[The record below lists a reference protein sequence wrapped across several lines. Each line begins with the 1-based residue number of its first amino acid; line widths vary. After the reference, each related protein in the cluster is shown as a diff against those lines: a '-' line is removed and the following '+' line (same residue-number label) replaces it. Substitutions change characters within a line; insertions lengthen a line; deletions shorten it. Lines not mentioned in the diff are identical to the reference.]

1 MRFFAALLVVCSC
14 AAPRA
19 VSWAPARPPTLRE
32 RIATVASAK
41 GDIRDVYKKV
51 APATVLVRSRH
62 GYGTGIVID
71 ARGFILTNHHVI
83 ADSEN
88 VDFKRRVTV
97 ELGALSAE
105 GYMEK
110 RAETYVAWVLKSDP
124 LVDLA
129 VLRLEAPPKG
139 LVAIEVS
146 GQDPTPGEPVAA
158 LGHGGIGLLWAI
170 RDGEVSS
177 IGKLSTHL
185 AQLAGAGPEVEKERQ
200 QLESTVPALVIQS
213 SCQIS
218 PGDSGGPL
226 VNRAGQLV
234 GVNAFLQSDPTAPV
248 SANFHVH
255 VAEVRR
261 FLQVVPSQAVAHAPD
276 PHELSRGGTV
286 EKIDADGDGVD
297 ETSAYELADA
307 TVVFSELG
315 DGVSIAVASDDGRAM
330 VWSGQQLVIEG
341 RPGSGRGTAWLL
353 EDGKAP
359 AKVSEN
365 ALLLDVAKLPKKAA
379 ARFEALERAVL
390 GPYGLTVNAP
400 LDQVPDPYAAAKWK
414 LLDADGDR
422 KIDSAYS
429 GATVLL
435 DPKQTGFA
443 EPISKAPI
451 ALLRK
456 ERRGWAVLEGETLA
470 SEDADSGAVTFGD
483 ARGQLFA
490 ARLLSGLGDVEKKR
504 ARAALKRL
512 APRLLTQGAPWPHPV
527 ADVGLDVL
535 AEESGIKGL
544 EHAVVSVVGVGS
556 SSLIFETDREHV
568 ASSPAEMER
577 RAKQGQGADMAWVRR
592 SETEWFLYDT
602 DRDGA
607 FDVMLFQAPTGP
619 IEGFRLEG
627 GVVKRDPS
635 LDGASTVRPRLFKDE
650 QQRQAFSAL
659 AKVFF
664 NAEVVEP

>member
-1 MRFFAALLVVCSC
+1 MRRLAALLVVCSC

-19 VSWAPARPPTLRE
+19 VSVAPARAPTLRD

-83 ADSEN
+83 ADAES

-97 ELGALSAE
+97 ELGALTAQ

-110 RAETYVAWVLKSDP
+110 RSETYVAWVLKSDP

-129 VLRLEAPPKG
+129 VLKLEAPPKE
-139 LVAIEVS
+139 LVAIEVA

-158 LGHGGIGLLWAI
+158 VGHGGIGLLWAI

-177 IGKLSTHL
+177 IGKLSTHM
-185 AQLAGAGPEVEKERQ
+185 AQLAAAGPEVELQRQ
-200 QLESTVPALVIQS
+200 QLETKVPALVIQS

-248 SANFHVH
+248 AANFHVH
-255 VAEVRR
+255 VAEVRK
-261 FLQVVPSQAVAHAPD
+261 FLSVVPSEAVARAPD
-276 PHELSRGGTV
+276 ARELSRGGTE

-297 ETSAYELADA
+297 ETTAYSLSDT

-315 DGVSIAVASDDGRAM
+315 EGVSIAVASDDERTM

-341 RPGSGRGTAWLL
+341 KPGSGRGTAWTL
-353 EDGKAP
+353 EDGKPPVKLADD
-359 AKVSEN
+359 

-379 ARFEALERAVL
+379 ARFNALERGVL
-390 GPYGLTVNAP
+390 APYGLAINAP
-400 LDQVPDPYAAAKWK
+400 LDQVPDPYAVAKWK

-422 KIDSAYS
+422 KIDSAWS
-429 GATVLL
+429 GATVLI
-435 DPKQTGFA
+435 DPKQTIA

-451 ALLRK
+451 ALVRN
-456 ERRGWAVLEGETLA
+456 ERRGWAVLAGETLA

-490 ARLLSGLGDVEKKR
+490 SRLLAGLGDAEKKR

-512 APRLLTQGAPWPHPV
+512 SPKLLTEGAPWPHPV
-527 ADVGLDVL
+527 ADVGFDVF
-535 AEESGIKGL
+535 AEQSGIKGL

-556 SSLIFETDREHV
+556 SSLIFEADRDQV

-577 RAKQGQGADMAWVRR
+577 RAKKGQGADMAWVRR

-602 DRDGA
+602 DRDGT

-627 GVVKRDPS
+627 GVVKRDAS
-635 LDGASTVRPRLFKDE
+635 LDGARTVRPQLFKDE
-650 QQRQAFSAL
+650 KQRQAFTAL

-664 NAEVVEP
+664 NADVVEQ